1 MAKIY
6 IGNIEIKTQGE
17 GLSQAEKNLLLTLF
31 EKSAYADND
40 AGTAYTALSELWAG
54 YDITWVGSG
63 YTKSNSATSVSAG
76 DSFTST
82 VTANTGFTISS
93 VSVTM
98 GGNTVQGAWIN
109 GRIMIPNVTGNIV
122 ITVTTSQVTVSS
134 ISAVFTQSGAV
145 YEADSLD
152 SLKADLVVTATFMD
166 SSTGVIASE
175 DYTLSGTLT
184 EGTSTITVS
193 YGGKTATFNV
203 TVTAVTPFAY
213 GLLNLSNPVTGSYI
227 DDTGEIQTATSNS
240 GYYEDYVDVR
250 SISAFE
256 LHSPATVSG
265 DMPNIRISIYDAN
278 KSFVRQVR
286 GNYSAGGGVYASV
299 TLNSNEKYI
308 RLGWYANTAPAIYI
322 ESTTPISLAMEH
334 GDIDGSTG
342 ADKTHQYRIRSTD
355 YIEASGTITVQDSP
369 LNSWSNFVG
378 TQGGGYFFRCFD
390 SNKQIVG
397 SLTNNN
403 ALYKA
408 DIANETL
415 PTGTAYVRVL
425 FHKNAGFA
433 TGYTANIHPFSID
446 GKSYLLTEAD

>member
-1 MAKIY
+1 MAKVY
-6 IGNIEIKTQGE
+6 IGDTEILTQGE

-31 EKSAYADND
+31 EKAAYAEDD

-63 YTKSNSATSVSAG
+63 YTKSNGATSVSAG
-76 DSFTST
+76 ASFTST
-82 VTANTGFTISS
+82 VTANTGYT
-93 VSVTM
+93 VTNVTVTM
-98 GGNTVQGAWIN
+98 GGNTVQGAWNN

-134 ISAVFTQSGAV
+134 ISAVFTQSSAV
-145 YEADSLD
+145 YEEDSLD
-152 SLKADLVVTATFMD
+152 SLKADLIVTATFMD

-175 DYTLSGTLT
+175 DYTLSGNLT

-193 YGGKTATFNV
+193 YGGKITTFSV
-203 TVTAVTPFAY
+203 TVTAGTPFAY
-213 GLLNLSNPVTGSYI
+213 GLLNLSNPVTGTYI

-250 SISAFE
+250 SLSAFE
-256 LHSPATVSG
+256 MHVSG
-265 DMPNIRISIYDAN
+265 ASMAGGPNVRISIYDGN
-278 KSFVRQVR
+278 KVFTRQTRV
-286 GNYSAGGGVYASV
+286 NQTSGVMYGTV

-308 RLGWYANTAPAIYI
+308 RIGWYSTVIPTIYI
-322 ESTTPISLAMEH
+322 ESTAPISMAMEH

-369 LNSWSNFVG
+369 LNSWSNFLG
-378 TQGGGYFFRCFD
+378 AIGGGYFFRCFD
-390 SNKQIVG
+390 ANKQIVG

-403 ALYKA
+403 RLYKV
-408 DIANETL
+408 DITNEAL
-415 PTGTAYVRVL
+415 PSGTEYVRIL
-425 FHKNAGFA
+425 MHNEEGFA
-433 TGYTANIHPFSID
+433 SGYTTDTHPFTID